1 MVCFR
6 PADIWSLGCT
16 IIEMFTERPPFSN
29 FKEVASAM
37 FHIGMLKE
45 PPELP
50 PSISNEAKDFLLKC
64 LNPDPKVRATAQQL
78 LKHPFINNQGSVDN
92 VVQFVS
98 LFFPFVFLFVFVS

>member
-1 MVCFR
+1 
-6 PADIWSLGCT
+6 
-16 IIEMFTERPPFSN
+16 MFTEKPPFSN

-50 PSISNEAKDFLLKC
+50 ASISSEAKDFLLKC

-78 LKHPFINNQGSVDN
+78 LKHPFVNNQGGIDN
-92 VVQFVS
+92 VVQFV
-98 LFFPFVFLFVFVS
+98 FLFLLPPFRSPDPDPAPAPDPDPAPDVGVC